1 MNSGSDA
8 VHNRKGVKIG
18 VLSLQ
23 GDVAEN
29 VSAVSAALK
38 SPRGFDDDSIVSV
51 KTPRD
56 VSDLDGL
63 VMPGGES
70 TAIGI
75 LADANGTLDAIKSRI
90 RDEKMP
96 VLGICAGLIMLAKS
110 VGGPAA
116 TGDDTAVKQP
126 YSLLGA
132 LDVTIRRNAFGRQR
146 QSFETK
152 LNLHPL
158 SITDFKGVFIRA
170 PLVSSVGSG
179 VDVLCELDA
188 SHTGSDQGKRRIVAV
203 CQENVIGTAFHPELS
218 GDLAIHRHF
227 VDAVRRKKR
236 GQSV

>member
-1 MNSGSDA
+1 MSSGADTA
-8 VHNRKGVKIG
+8 HNRKGVRIG

-23 GDVAEN
+23 GDATEN

-63 VMPGGES
+63 VIPGGES

-75 LADANGTLDAIKSRI
+75 LSDTNGTLGAIKSRI
-90 RDEKMP
+90 QDEKMP

-110 VGGPAA
+110 VGDPAKA
-116 TGDDTAVKQP
+116 GDDEIVAVKQP

-132 LDVTIRRNAFGRQR
+132 LDITVRRNAFGRQR
-146 QSFETK
+146 QSFEAK
-152 LNLHPL
+152 LNLQPL

-170 PLVSSVGSG
+170 PLISSVGPG

-188 SHTGSDQGKRRIVAV
+188 INTDSGKNKRRIVAV

-227 VDAVRRKKR
+227 VDTVRRKKR
-236 GQSV
+236 G